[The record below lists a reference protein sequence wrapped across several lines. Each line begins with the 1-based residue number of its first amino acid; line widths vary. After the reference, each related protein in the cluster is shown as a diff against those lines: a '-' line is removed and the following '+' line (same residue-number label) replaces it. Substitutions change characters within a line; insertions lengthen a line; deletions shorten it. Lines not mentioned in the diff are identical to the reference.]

1 MREAILTPLPL
12 ALHSVLTDE
21 DIGTRNDDKVKEA
34 LKPELE
40 INQVHLFMCDMTTLG
55 KTADKN
61 LSATMQI
68 KMGNGRSMIN
78 IMGLALYT
86 IFHEN
91 GYERLTIYPDGL
103 AVKRHRQFY

>member
-1 MREAILTPLPL
+1 
-12 ALHSVLTDE
+12 
-21 DIGTRNDDKVKEA
+21 
-34 LKPELE
+34 
-40 INQVHLFMCDMTTLG
+40 MTTLG

-91 GYERLTIYPDGL
+91 EYERLTIYPDGL
-103 AVKRHRQFY
+103 AVKRYRQIFDK